1 MDFSKL
7 GQNEKLATYGSA
19 ILLVGGIVGYS
30 YGITA
35 LGMLAAIAMLVIVFL
50 PQLSASTA
58 LPGSKGSLMVAAGG
72 LGAVAMV
79 LALLTALD
87 SVFSGMN
94 FRDIFFLIAVAGGLL
109 MGWAGWQE
117 FQSEGGKFQI
127 GSAGNTAS
135 ASAAQASAPPPAPA
149 TATEPMA
156 PAEPD
161 PAPAADAPAD
171 AYDEE
176 ERPTAQ
182 GT

>member
-7 GQNEKLATYGSA
+7 GQNEKLAFYGSVM
-19 ILLVGGIVGYS
+19 LLVGGIVGYS

-50 PQLSASTA
+50 PQLSPKTA

-72 LGAVAMV
+72 LAAVAMV
-79 LALLTALD
+79 LALLTAIGI
-87 SVFSGMN
+87 VFTAMN

-127 GSAGNTAS
+127 GTTGSTAAAS
-135 ASAAQASAPPPAPA
+135 GSAAGASTPSPASAP
-149 TATEPMA
+149 ATEPMT

-161 PAPAADAPAD
+161 PAPAPDASAET
-171 AYDEE
+171 YDDEG
-176 ERPTAQ
+176 RPKA
-182 GT
+182 

>member
-7 GQNEKLATYGSA
+7 GQNEKLAFYGSV

-35 LGMLAAIAMLVIVFL
+35 LGMLAAVAMLVIVFL
-50 PQLSASTA
+50 PQLSPSTA

-72 LGAVAMV
+72 LAAVAMG

-87 SVFSGMN
+87 VVFAGMN

-117 FQSEGGKFQI
+117 FQSEGGKFRI
-127 GSAGNTAS
+127 GTTGTTAS
-135 ASAAQASAPPPAPA
+135 ASGAAAQASAPPPAPA
-149 TATEPMA
+149 PAAEPVT
-156 PAEPD
+156 PAEPE
-161 PAPAADAPAD
+161 ATSAADAPAD
-171 AYDEE
+171 GYGDED
-176 ERPTAQ
+176 RPTA
-182 GT
+182 